1 MHLVLPVVVHAIVSD
16 VLGQG
21 SNPVI
26 ASLAESDIGFG
37 L

>member
-1 MHLVLPVVVHAIVSD
+1 MHLVLPVVIRAIVFD
-16 VLGQG
+16 ALGQG

-26 ASLAESDIGFG
+26 TFLAGSDIGFG